1 MQKLS
6 LSIFILALL
15 FSPGLYAQGISG
27 NVVIAN
33 ERDVGSDYYF
43 DLYLTTD
50 AGSNGDI
57 FLADADFRVEFD
69 HTVFNSPTF
78 HKRDSNVV
86 VGTAPFT
93 LNLNIGYC
101 SFMPSNNTTGNTL
114 LLQDEYH
121 TSMALSMPEPNVLSI
136 EIPGIAPS
144 DINQLNDGVA
154 KIDNQQATHRLGR
167 FYISGF
173 NGTGNPN
180 LSISLTG
187 VLSTKVFTYGSAP
200 SFPSTSVDLSAAT
213 FPVEWLDFTAEKTEG
228 GAVRLNWTTGSEINN
243 DYFSVQ
249 KRLEEGEFETI
260 DQVSG
265 AGYSDQPLY
274 YEYVDEGEM
283 GSVVAYRLQQVD
295 FDGTSDFSDIVEVHF
310 DELGTARYAVYPNPA
325 TELLNVEIIAERDQ
339 DHQYSLR
346 DLRGRTVQSGQIAAG
361 TNVAEINV
369 SDLASGT
376 YLLQLKNAKGQPIN
390 LKVSVK

>member
-1 MQKLS
+1 
-6 LSIFILALL
+6 
-15 FSPGLYAQGISG
+15 
-27 NVVIAN
+27 
-33 ERDVGSDYYF
+33 
-43 DLYLTTD
+43 
-50 AGSNGDI
+50 
-57 FLADADFRVEFD
+57 
-69 HTVFNSPTF
+69 
-78 HKRDSNVV
+78 
-86 VGTAPFT
+86 
-93 LNLNIGYC
+93 
-101 SFMPSNNTTGNTL
+101 
-114 LLQDEYH
+114 
-121 TSMALSMPEPNVLSI
+121 
-136 EIPGIAPS
+136 
-144 DINQLNDGVA
+144 
-154 KIDNQQATHRLGR
+154 
-167 FYISGF
+167 
-173 NGTGNPN
+173 
-180 LSISLTG
+180 
-187 VLSTKVFTYGSAP
+187 
-200 SFPSTSVDLSAAT
+200 
-213 FPVEWLDFTAEKTEG
+213 
-228 GAVRLNWTTGSEINN
+228 GSEINN

-325 TELLNVEIIAERDQ
+325 TELLNVEIIAERHQ